1 LKKALT
7 FVKEVRTEMSKVTWP
22 GRQELV
28 SSTSVVIFSVLMVAV
43 FIGVVDLGLTKTLGL
58 ILR

>member
-1 LKKALT
+1 
-7 FVKEVRTEMSKVTWP
+7 MSKVTWP

-28 SSTSVVIFSVLMVAV
+28 SSTSVVIFSVLMVAA
-43 FIGVVDLGLTKTLGL
+43 FIGIVDLGLTKTLGL